1 MFADYME
8 DLEIK
13 LAVEKECRLRRDAEN
28 DPCADRS
35 LYVPWG
41 IMGPMDYDD
50 NATRSKK
57 PN

>member
-13 LAVEKECRLRRDAEN
+13 LAVEKECRLRRDAET
-28 DPCADRS
+28 DPNADPS

-41 IMGPMDYDD
+41 IMGPQDYRD
-50 NATRSKK
+50 ASHCKK